1 MMKQEDNAIYN
12 VIHEYLRSGIKH
24 DISIK
29 PAVICDIAK
38 LLKDFAYKYEERE
51 KKEN

>member
-1 MMKQEDNAIYN
+1 MKQEGNAIYN

-29 PAVICDIAK
+29 PAIIYDIAK
-38 LLKDFAYKYEERE
+38 LLIDFAYKYEERE
-51 KKEN
+51 KKGN